1 MQRGTEG
8 RGKRK
13 EVKDSGTQGE
23 GDGRKGEMKKGRRR
37 KKETRKNHEM
47 AERWTSQ
54 LVEPE
59 DISVLGT
66 LVA

>member
-13 EVKDSGTQGE
+13 EVRDGGTQGG
-23 GDGRKGEMKKGRRR
+23 GDERKGKMKKGRRR

-47 AERWTSQ
+47 TERWTSQ

-59 DISVLGT
+59 DISVLGA